1 MVEPASS
8 IQKKYKE
15 AVAELRNFMRSY
27 NLEFNA
33 SEVANLQGDEAKVGF
48 INHFKKVQRYKTR
61 LDQYVDFTD
70 EAATAV
76 VSDPPSDYGFTDD
89 DLLAFRGAY
98 LNLAY
103 SLKKKREKS
112 SDLVSPEVEDLDF
125 EFVLFASAMID
136 YDYIMDLIAKHYGGS
151 EVKVKL
157 TREQLVNIVLS
168 NSNLMDE
175 REDIIAYINSL
186 EEVSGK
192 TEQEIKEGYN
202 LFKAERYAK
211 EVASI
216 AQKYEISAES
226 LNEFIDGIMERKIFD
241 AEKLNDLLAPLNL
254 GWKARSKKELA
265 LMADLIPLLKRK
277 AEGEEIAGLSAYEE

>member
-1 MVEPASS
+1 M
-8 IQKKYKE
+8 
-15 AVAELRNFMRSY
+15 
-27 NLEFNA
+27 
-33 SEVANLQGDEAKVGF
+33 
-48 INHFKKVQRYKTR
+48 
-61 LDQYVDFTD
+61 
-70 EAATAV
+70 
-76 VSDPPSDYGFTDD
+76 SDSQPDYGFTDD

-103 SLKKKREKS
+103 SRKSKREKS
-112 SDLVSPEVEDLDF
+112 SESVSPEVEGLDF

-136 YDYIMDLIAKHYGGS
+136 YDYIMDLIAKQYGGNGG
-151 EVKVKL
+151 KTRM

-168 NSNLMDE
+168 NSDLMDE
-175 REDIIAYINSL
+175 REDIIAYINNL
-186 EEVSGK
+186 KEVNGK
-192 TEQEIKEGYN
+192 TVQEIKEDYN

-211 EVASI
+211 EVDSI
-216 AQKYEISAES
+216 AQKYGITSES

-241 AEKLNDLLAPLNL
+241 AGKLNDLLAPLNL